1 MGKTAQGHV
10 RIIAGSLRGSKLSVL
25 DLPGLR
31 PSSDRVRETLFN
43 WLQHHVQGS
52 RVLDLFAGT
61 GVLGFEAL
69 SRNALQVTMLERN
82 AAACALLE
90 SNKKRLKIENL
101 EIVQLDSLRWL
112 KNASASDFDLVF
124 LDPPYA
130 SQYWAELWPLLLPK
144 LSTKALIYIET
155 GQDDDCLL
163 PVQLTVLKQ
172 GKTQQSNYF
181 LTQLKNATID

>member
-1 MGKTAQGHV
+1 VGKTALGQV
-10 RIIAGSLRGSKLSVL
+10 RIIAGTLRGSKLSVL
-25 DLPGLR
+25 NLPGLR

-43 WLQHHVQGS
+43 WLQHRVHGS

-69 SRNALQVTMLERN
+69 SRNALQVTMLEN
-82 AAACALLE
+82 NPAACALLD

-101 EIVQLDSLRWL
+101 EIVQLDSLQWL
-112 KNASASDFDLVF
+112 KNSPADGFNLVF

-130 SQYWAELWPLLLPK
+130 SQYWRELWPLLLSK
-144 LSTKALIYIET
+144 LSSNALIYIET
-155 GQDDDCLL
+155 GRNDDCLL
-163 PVQLTVLKQ
+163 PSELIVLKQ

-181 LTQLKNATID
+181 LTQLKNVAID

>member
-1 MGKTAQGHV
+1 MGKTTLGQV
-10 RIIAGSLRGSKLSVL
+10 RIIAGTLRGSKLSVL
-25 DLPGLR
+25 NLPGLR

-61 GVLGFEAL
+61 GVLGFEAI
-69 SRNALQVTMLERN
+69 SRNAMQVIMLEKN
-82 AAACALLE
+82 AEACALLD

-101 EIVQLDSLRWL
+101 EIVQLDSLQWL
-112 KNASASDFDLVF
+112 KNSPATGFNLVF

-130 SQYWAELWPLLLPK
+130 SQYWVELWPLLLPK
-144 LSTKALIYIET
+144 LSSNALIYIET
-155 GQDDDCLL
+155 GRNDECLL
-163 PVQLTVLKQ
+163 PAELVVLKQ

-181 LTQLKNATID
+181 LTQLKNCTID